1 MSLHPSKSS
10 PIEVPPRPIAAKALM
25 SPWKWMAVTC
35 LILGISGGVRYWRE
49 WKFASIAVR
58 SEAAPFPLAQLPRVA
73 GTWKSGEGSDVPLD
87 PEVARI
93 AGSSDHTVRTY
104 LDEKSGEQASTLILY
119 GLAAVVF
126 GHTPEACYPAAGYQA
141 VKGPVDGT
149 ITVPG
154 AREPVRYRWAIY
166 VKRIAGI
173 NRYEET
179 YYTFRHNGDW
189 LPDAGGRW
197 KMFRYHPGLFKVQ
210 ISHPVSS
217 LTEDGKGGPCELL
230 LAELVRQIEE
240 RLTAGGPGQAV
251 TAAKTPET
259 AAKTPETAAPLRK
272 RPE

>member
-1 MSLHPSKSS
+1 MTSMSLHPPKSS
-10 PIEVPPRPIAAKALM
+10 PIEVPPRPVAAKALM

-35 LILGISGGVRYWRE
+35 LILGISGGVRSWRE

-104 LDEKSGEQASTLILY
+104 FDNKSGEQASTLILY

-126 GHTPEACYPAAGYQA
+126 GHTPEACYPAAGYQV
-141 VKGPVDGT
+141 VKGPVNGT

-154 AREPVRYRWAIY
+154 ARGPVRYRWAIY
-166 VKRIAGI
+166 VKRIGGI

-217 LTEDGKGGPCELL
+217 LTETGEGGPCELL

-240 RLTAGGPGQAV
+240 RLTAGGPGQAG
-251 TAAKTPET
+251 KT
-259 AAKTPETAAPLRK
+259 AKTPETAAPLRK